1 MGACFSS
8 SAHDKERERSA
19 NIDRA
24 IEEDAKR
31 FKKECKILLLG
42 SGESGKSTIVKQM
55 KIIHQNGY
63 SHAELLMF
71 RPTIYRNLLESAE
84 AAVLAMRKLDIQP
97 AMEANRTN
105 DVLSRIEVW
114 CSRMRSE
121 GWWGGERGAR
131 GALMW
136 MDGELESEA
145 AKVATIGA
153 SSPIPAP
160 LAAHNPTNSADGVT
174 LGSFFHASQVG
185 YNGDVDGPLQLAQ
198 TSDSSGSSTNVSRSK
213 SEKEKDAALSTYDPR
228 NPDAGLPL
236 EIAQAIHDL
245 FEDPM
250 FKYLVEER
258 SGEFYMMD
266 SGVYFMEHAL
276 RIASGP
282 EYVPTTTDVL
292 RARAKS
298 VGIAETRFDMGP
310 LSIHMFDVGGQ
321 RSERKKWIHCFE
333 AVTSII
339 FCVALSEYD
348 QGLIEAKTT
357 NRLVES
363 LVLFNSIVH
372 SQWFVRTSI
381 VLFLNKMDVFK
392 KKIPKIPLSNHFSE
406 YAGGPDVQKAA
417 KFILWKFTQENRG
430 KLSIYPHLTQATNT
444 NKIKLVFAAVKET
457 ILSNSLK
464 ESGIL

>member
-1 MGACFSS
+1 MGCVSS
-8 SAHDKERERSA
+8 TAQDKERERSA
-19 NIDRA
+19 KIDQE

-31 FKKECKILLLG
+31 LKRECKILLLG

-84 AAVLAMRKLDIQP
+84 SVVLAMRKLDIQP
-97 AMEANRTN
+97 AIESNRET
-105 DVLSRIEVW
+105 DVIGRIEAW
-114 CSRMRSE
+114 SNRMRAE

-136 MDGELESEA
+136 QEGELENESV
-145 AKVATIGA
+145 KVAQPG
-153 SSPIPAP
+153 
-160 LAAHNPTNSADGVT
+160 GVT
-174 LGSFFHASQVG
+174 LGNFLQAANVG
-185 YNGDVDGPLQLAQ
+185 NNGDVDGPLQVGPGRRRELDEKGRLNQPA
-198 TSDSSGSSTNVSRSK
+198 TSIDLR
-213 SEKEKDAALSTYDPR
+213 D
-228 NPDAGLPL
+228 PDAGFPL
-236 EIAQAIHDL
+236 EIAQAIHGL

-266 SGVYFMEHAL
+266 SGVYFIEHAL
-276 RIASGP
+276 RIGSGS
-282 EYVPTTTDVL
+282 EYVPNTTDVL

-298 VGIAETRFDMGP
+298 VGIAETRQVSFLSDHPFHLARADNRADHGSLVRFDMGA

-348 QGLIEAKTT
+348 QGLLEAKTT
-357 NRLVES
+357 NRLTES
-363 LVLFNSIVH
+363 LVLFHSIVH
-372 SQWFVRTSI
+372 SQWFVKTSI
-381 VLFLNKMDVFK
+381 VLFLNKMDIFK

-430 KLSIYPHLTQATNT
+430 RLSIYPHLTQATNT

>member
-1 MGACFSS
+1 MGCVSS
-8 SAHDKERERSA
+8 SALDKERERSA

-31 FKKECKILLLG
+31 LKRECKILLLG

-84 AAVLAMRKLDIQP
+84 SVVLAMRKLDIQP
-97 AMEANRTN
+97 AIEANREN
-105 DVLSRIEVW
+105 DVIGRIEAW
-114 CSRMRSE
+114 SQRMRAE

-136 MDGELESEA
+136 QEGELENEA
-145 AKVATIGA
+145 AK
-153 SSPIPAP
+153 
-160 LAAHNPTNSADGVT
+160 AAQSGGVT
-174 LGSFFHASQVG
+174 LGHFFQAGGVG
-185 YNGDVDGPLQLAQ
+185 NNGDVDGPVQFVP
-198 TSDSSGSSTNVSRSK
+198 SSTTNAKRRDLLD
-213 SEKEKDAALSTYDPR
+213 EKRLSMSDLRDPDSGF
-228 NPDAGLPL
+228 PP

-266 SGVYFMEHAL
+266 SGVYFIEHAL
-276 RIASGP
+276 RIGSGS

-348 QGLIEAKTT
+348 QGLLEAKTT
-357 NRLVES
+357 
-363 LVLFNSIVH
+363 
-372 SQWFVRTSI
+372 
-381 VLFLNKMDVFK
+381 
-392 KKIPKIPLSNHFSE
+392 
-406 YAGGPDVQKAA
+406 AA
-417 KFILWKFTQENRG
+417 KFILWKFTQENKGR
-430 KLSIYPHLTQATNT
+430 LSIYPHLTQATNT

>member
-1 MGACFSS
+1 MGACTSKDDS
-8 SAHDKERERSA
+8 ERERSA
-19 NIDRA
+19 RIDRT

-84 AAVLAMRKLDIQP
+84 AVVLAMRKLDIQP
-97 AMEANRTN
+97 ALDANRSPDPKTP
-105 DVLSRIEVW
+105 DILSRIEVW
-114 CSRMRSE
+114 CNRMRAE

-136 MDGELESEA
+136 QDGELEGDALKA
-145 AKVATIGA
+145 AGLSSTNGSVGQTAAATPSGNG
-153 SSPIPAP
+153 PKG
-160 LAAHNPTNSADGVT
+160 SAEVT
-174 LGSFFHASQVG
+174 LGNFFQAPLPN
-185 YNGDVDGPLQLAQ
+185 NGDIDGPINVAPRKQQ
-198 TSDSSGSSTNVSRSK
+198 TVSSSGAYS
-213 SEKEKDAALSTYDPR
+213 YDPR
-228 NPDAGLPL
+228 DPDAGLPL

-245 FEDPM
+245 FQDPM
-250 FKYLVEER
+250 FKYLVDER

-276 RIASGP
+276 RIGSGAD
-282 EYVPTTTDVL
+282 YVPTTTDVL

-348 QGLIEAKTT
+348 QGLLEAKNT
-357 NRLVES
+357 NRLTES

-392 KKIPKIPLSNHFSE
+392 KKIPKIPLSDHFSE

-417 KFILWKFTQENRG
+417 KFILWKFTQENKG